1 MLNWI
6 LGAFVG
12 DYNTKQLKKI
22 EPLIVQINDWY
33 ARFDDLSD
41 DEIKEKT
48 NEFKKRLEN
57 GETVDEPQQLP
68 NEK

>member
-6 LGAFVG
+6 LSAFVG

-41 DEIKEKT
+41 EEIK
-48 NEFKKRLEN
+48 
-57 GETVDEPQQLP
+57 
-68 NEK
+68 

>member
-6 LGAFVG
+6 LSAFVG
-12 DYNTKQLKKI
+12 DYNAKQLKKI

-41 DEIKEKT
+41 EEIK
-48 NEFKKRLEN
+48 
-57 GETVDEPQQLP
+57 
-68 NEK
+68 